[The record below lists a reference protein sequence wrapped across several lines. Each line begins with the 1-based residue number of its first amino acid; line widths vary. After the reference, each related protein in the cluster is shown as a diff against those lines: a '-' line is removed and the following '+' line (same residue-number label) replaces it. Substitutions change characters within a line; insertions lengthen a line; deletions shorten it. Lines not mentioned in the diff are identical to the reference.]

1 VGLRRR
7 RSERQDA
14 SRKTARGQA
23 LVEFALVAPI
33 MALILAGLV
42 QFGFIFQ
49 RQIGIENAVRDDARR
64 AATYTTD
71 STNAQ
76 LSSSNAQDVA
86 HRMWTLLVD
95 TGGLLRSNVSD
106 YDATGAQLIA
116 SSVCY
121 RTGTDAAG
129 KSAVYV
135 KTSVTYAHP
144 LFLPLIT
151 QIVDGID
158 GYPDSALRISTSSEF
173 QVGTATLDVGAT
185 PIGWPSCP

>member
-1 VGLRRR
+1 
-7 RSERQDA
+7 
-14 SRKTARGQA
+14 
-23 LVEFALVAPI
+23 

-42 QFGFIFQ
+42 QFGFIYQ
-49 RQIGIENAVRDDARR
+49 RQIGIENAVRDAARR

-71 STNAQ
+71 STNAP
-76 LSSSNAQDVA
+76 LSASNAADVA
-86 HRMWTLLVD
+86 HRIWTLLVD

-106 YDATGAQLIA
+106 YDASGTSLIA
-116 SSVCY
+116 SNVCY

-135 KTSVTYAHP
+135 KVAVTYAHQ

-158 GYPDSALRISTSSEF
+158 GANDQALHISTSSEF

-185 PIGWPSCP
+185 PIGWPTCP